1 MAIGPFY
8 PYSPDINRQEQL
20 SSRFLEQFSHRNKK
34 EILSYIK
41 LVPCFPTT
49 SIRSLL
55 VSIDAFFQTQFEASC
70 QQVINHLLEESEQ
83 IVADPDIVLHLKHTK
98 KNSFQLP
105 TVLNHLNHIIDLV
118 KLGNT
123 QLLKQEINRLPSSSV
138 TSSSIPAL
146 RAEKNLTV
154 VYLTNY

>member
-1 MAIGPFY
+1 
-8 PYSPDINRQEQL
+8 
-20 SSRFLEQFSHRNKK
+20 
-34 EILSYIK
+34 ILSYIK

-154 VYLTNY
+154 V